1 MLSEDASTGKVG
13 YTLAWSIRT
22 WLYSMMRRRGRQ
34 QLQRVSDV
42 SSNEFMATLPD
53 QRSMYLRFLG
63 TRHRQLPPSLKD
75 LFREDYHGPWELC
88 TMVWCFIGHPNFNK
102 VTADWLEEHEEELDA
117 RREALKVEEG
127 QNPHPGLLVSDCAGL
142 QG

>member
-1 MLSEDASTGKVG
+1 
-13 YTLAWSIRT
+13 
-22 WLYSMMRRRGRQ
+22 MMRRRGRQ

-42 SSNEFMATLPD
+42 SSDEFIAAFPD
-53 QRSMYLRFLG
+53 QKEHVPALPRA
-63 TRHRQLPPSLKD
+63 TAPTAPTQLEG
-75 LFREDYHGPWELC
+75 LFCREADYRGPWELC
-88 TMVWCFIGHPNFNK
+88 TMVWCFIGHPNFNN